1 MKQKML
7 DKFGDIKDKISNV
20 FTDEK
25 LQQKMTSL
33 QYTFSELNQDTSTIP
48 SLYYDTTSQKI
59 TKKTNGV
66 IFIALVS
73 FHQKKGS
80 IVEYTY
86 PSKEAILSSQKD
98 FFDSLKRIEGDK
110 QIDVSNEEILN
121 DIENQLSAF
130 CLPDGI
136 HVVNKDT
143 EFFIIQ
149 NYNKVLYCTFSY
161 RQIRTNDNNNIIDDF
176 QENTRDCVQKSLCI
190 ISTVPL
196 FMYYY
201 EKINVAMDLFMNQ
214 KILNDKSAI
223 DSLYKD
229 IAEKKESISMKYF
242 KFYNFFSYRKLIQF
256 INDDLIVLLK
266 YILLEKKIIVFSH
279 NPQNSTLFILS
290 LLSLLPSGLFF
301 NFDPEQKEA
310 KDISIFRKSQKQI
323 GFPFML
329 FNNKNMLYPIFT
341 LFDLD
346 FITKLNLNG
355 FLLGTSNA
363 LVIKTKEIKADCI
376 INLDESKIYY
386 EEDSV
391 EEKAIKLTDKEKA
404 LLNLIKSTV
413 EIKEKDNKRELKGD
427 WLIYDNKSQNEKII
441 NEISEIYTKIGY
453 KVIKT
458 NAKTGEGVTEICK
471 CLENNVTAFS
481 GNSGVGKS
489 TLINNIFK
497 DILTQEGEVSNKNK
511 RGKNTTTAI
520 KLYKID
526 DNSYIADTPG
536 FSTFDIYEIPSE
548 DLAHYFIDLAKYIK
562 DCKFVGCTHIK
573 EDECGIKN
581 ALENKKINSQRYET
595 YCKLYTEL
603 KEKEQ
608 HKW

>member
-86 PSKEAILSSQKD
+86 PSKEAILSSQTD

-136 HVVNKDT
+136 HVVNRDT

-266 YILLEKKIIVFSH
+266 YAVTNECVICLSPLVNSDSSKKMFANDFIQIIKVE
-279 NPQNSTLFILS
+279 QS
-290 LLSLLPSGLFF
+290 LLAKVIQNLKSYNSLIDFHERSL
-301 NFDPEQKEA
+301 NYT
-310 KDISIFRKSQKQI
+310 RK
-323 GFPFML
+323 PYML
-329 FNNKNMLYPIFT
+329 TQCNHAFHTQCLETWFKR
-341 LFDLD
+341 
-346 FITKLNLNG
+346 
-355 FLLGTSNA
+355 
-363 LVIKTKEIKADCI
+363 
-376 INLDESKIYY
+376 
-386 EEDSV
+386 
-391 EEKAIKLTDKEKA
+391 
-404 LLNLIKSTV
+404 
-413 EIKEKDNKRELKGD
+413 KRECP
-427 WLIYDNKSQNEKII
+427 NCRS
-441 NEISEIYTKIGY
+441 EIS
-453 KVIKT
+453 
-458 NAKTGEGVTEICK
+458 
-471 CLENNVTAFS
+471 
-481 GNSGVGKS
+481 
-489 TLINNIFK
+489 
-497 DILTQEGEVSNKNK
+497 SNYSS
-511 RGKNTTTAI
+511 I
-520 KLYKID
+520 
-526 DNSYIADTPG
+526 
-536 FSTFDIYEIPSE
+536 
-548 DLAHYFIDLAKYIK
+548 
-562 DCKFVGCTHIK
+562 
-573 EDECGIKN
+573 
-581 ALENKKINSQRYET
+581 
-595 YCKLYTEL
+595 
-603 KEKEQ
+603 
-608 HKW
+608 